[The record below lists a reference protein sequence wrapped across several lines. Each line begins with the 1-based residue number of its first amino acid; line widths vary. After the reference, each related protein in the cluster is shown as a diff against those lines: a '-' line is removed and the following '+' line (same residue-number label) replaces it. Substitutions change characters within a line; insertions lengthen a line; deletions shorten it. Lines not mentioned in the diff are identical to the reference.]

1 MTCSREIHLHRW
13 RNWENFRWQMFAK
26 NLGLSRGSQC
36 GHGHLI
42 RQSRIRNGLVSIE
55 NIEALPGRESA
66 ELAADQSEALQRL
79 GMLIQS
85 LKPLLCDRE
94 DAAKKPPRVF
104 LTGAVGR
111 AAAI

>member
-1 MTCSREIHLHRW
+1 
-13 RNWENFRWQMFAK
+13 
-26 NLGLSRGSQC
+26 
-36 GHGHLI
+36 
-42 RQSRIRNGLVSIE
+42 
-55 NIEALPGRESA
+55 
-66 ELAADQSEALQRL
+66 
-79 GMLIQS
+79 MLIQS